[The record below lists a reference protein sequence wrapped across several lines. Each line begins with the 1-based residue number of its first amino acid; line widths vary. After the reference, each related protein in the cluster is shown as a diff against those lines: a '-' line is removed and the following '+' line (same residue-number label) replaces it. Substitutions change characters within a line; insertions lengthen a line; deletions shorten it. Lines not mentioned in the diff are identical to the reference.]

1 MGELIVESLMFNESL
16 MFRVY
21 CLEFNV
27 ECFLERETLTW
38 KLSTLMFRVYC
49 LEFNV
54 GCFLERETLT

>member
-16 MFRVY
+16 MFRD
-21 CLEFNV
+21 
-27 ECFLERETLTW
+27 
-38 KLSTLMFRVYC
+38 YC